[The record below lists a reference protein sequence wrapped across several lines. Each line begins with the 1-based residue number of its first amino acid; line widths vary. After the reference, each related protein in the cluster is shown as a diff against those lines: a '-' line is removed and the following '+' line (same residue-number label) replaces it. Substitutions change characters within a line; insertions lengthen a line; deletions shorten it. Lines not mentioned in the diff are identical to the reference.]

1 MSIEIGNTESLNENV
16 SIYNKPIVKLP
27 NSEKVIAVNP
37 ERLDYILIERLFEPK
52 YNVFGCQVIG
62 YLKETKQQVIVRI
75 DQFRLIIETLLY
87 NKKELDESQEL
98 SSLFNENE
106 LKGMY
111 PEITE
116 DSQRI
121 LISFSNGNPSL
132 VATDNIDSKFK
143 LIYILKE
150 IIYTLNGQESDMRSK
165 ATLQQFMM
173 ALSSGMGGPAPKNVS
188 QSGIVY

>member
-1 MSIEIGNTESLNENV
+1 MSIEIGNTDTLNNEL
-16 SIYNKPIVKLP
+16 SIYDKPTIKLP
-27 NSEKVIAVNP
+27 NSDKVIAVNP

-62 YLKETKQQVIVRI
+62 YIKETKQQVIVRI
-75 DQFRLIIETLLY
+75 DQFRLLIEALLY

-98 SSLFNENE
+98 SSLFSEDE
-106 LKGMY
+106 LKAMF
-111 PEITE
+111 PEITK

-121 LISFSNGNPSL
+121 LITFTKGHPVLIGVNY
-132 VATDNIDSKFK
+132 IDTKFK

-150 IIYTLNGQESDMRSK
+150 LIYTLNGQESDMRSK

-173 ALSSGMGGPAPKNVS
+173 ALSAGVSGQGPKNVS

>member
-1 MSIEIGNTESLNENV
+1 MTIEIGNTESLNENV

-37 ERLDYILIERLFEPK
+37 ERLDYILVERLFEPK

-111 PEITE
+111 PEITK

-150 IIYTLNGQESDMRSK
+150 IVYTLNGQESDMRSK